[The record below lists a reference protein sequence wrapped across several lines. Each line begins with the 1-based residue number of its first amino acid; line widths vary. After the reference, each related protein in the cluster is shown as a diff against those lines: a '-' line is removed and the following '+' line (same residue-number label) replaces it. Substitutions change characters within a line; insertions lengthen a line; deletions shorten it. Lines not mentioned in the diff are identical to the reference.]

1 MEWTPRFLGVVWSV
15 GDMGL
20 LRPEWLLFVSLMGTA
35 GAADSPEG
43 PLSPL
48 LPLCQRGLTVDE

>member
-1 MEWTPRFLGVVWSV
+1 MERTPRFLGVVWSV

-20 LRPEWLLFVSLMGTA
+20 LRPGWLLFVSLTGTA

-43 PLSPL
+43 PIAPL
-48 LPLCQRGLTVDE
+48 LTLCQRGLTVDE